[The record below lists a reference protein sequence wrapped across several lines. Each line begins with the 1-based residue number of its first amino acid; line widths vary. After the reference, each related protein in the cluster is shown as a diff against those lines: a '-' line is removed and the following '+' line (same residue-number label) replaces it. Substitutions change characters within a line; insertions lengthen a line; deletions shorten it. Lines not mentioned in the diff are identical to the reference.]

1 MITVIFHF
9 PKLVMD
15 ITEIQKILRDY
26 YKEIYTNKMDNL
38 ERTDKFLGRHNLLRL
53 CVCVCVCV
61 CVCLC
66 VCVCVCVYV
75 CVIHSVMSL
84 SL

>member
-1 MITVIFHF
+1 MTQINKIRN
-9 PKLVMD
+9 KKGELVMD

-61 CVCLC
+61 CVF
-66 VCVCVCVYV
+66 VCVCVCM
-75 CVIHSVMSL
+75 CVLFTQSCLIL
-84 SL
+84 